1 MASPLSLAV
10 VALGMAGFS
19 QPADLK
25 PAYQAGG
32 NGDARLVY
40 VGGDCSQ
47 AAAQVVDQTGGQLLS
62 AQPANDGQSC
72 VIIVL
77 IQGDGSSRPRKVKV
91 QVPM

>member
-1 MASPLSLAV
+1 MASPLSVAV
-10 VALGMAGFS
+10 VALGLAGFS
-19 QPADLK
+19 QPADTR

-32 NGDARLVY
+32 AGDARLIY
-40 VGGDCSQ
+40 VSGDCAQ

-62 AQPANDGQSC
+62 AQPAGDGRSC

-77 IQGDGSSRPRKVKV
+77 VQGDGSSRPRKIKV